1 MFETRL
7 FAYDPFRQLND
18 FRRRMD
24 VLLNDFSPLFETN
37 GSLSQLREDNPLQR
51 FVRDFEDIGEAYRL
65 QLDVPGVQDKDIR
78 IDATSNSITIS
89 SERAQSEV
97 PEGYQPLRTERGTTQ
112 SSQSY
117 SLPAKV
123 DLEKIQATLQDGVL
137 TVNLPKSPENLP
149 KTIVVTS
156 K

>member
-7 FAYDPFRQLND
+7 FAYDPFRQLTD

-24 VLLNDFSPLFETN
+24 GLFNDFSPLFEVN
-37 GSLSQLREDNPLQR
+37 NPGLRLRAATPLQR
-51 FVRDFEDIGEAYRL
+51 FDRDFEDIGESYRL
-65 QLDVPGVQDKDIR
+65 QLDVPGVQDKNIR
-78 IDATSNSITIS
+78 IDATSNSITIT
-89 SERAQSEV
+89 SERPQADV
-97 PEGYQPLRTERGTTQ
+97 PKGYQALRTERGTTK

-123 DLEKIQATLQDGVL
+123 DLEKVQATLQDGVL

-149 KTIVVTS
+149 KAIKISS